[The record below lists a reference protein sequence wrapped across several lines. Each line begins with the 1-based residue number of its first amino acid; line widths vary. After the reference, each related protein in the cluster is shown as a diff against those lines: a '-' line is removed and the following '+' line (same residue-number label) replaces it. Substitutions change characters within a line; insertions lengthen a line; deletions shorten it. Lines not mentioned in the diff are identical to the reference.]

1 MTNNRVRVEMFEGT
15 NPERLS
21 NNLNEFLEANDIE
34 VVDLKYST
42 SPWAHGTKHFV
53 LLMYKER

>member
-1 MTNNRVRVEMFEGT
+1 MFEET

-21 NNLNEFLEANDIE
+21 KNLNEFLEANDIE